1 MDKPIKVLYFV
12 DRMLRGGIQSLVID
26 WVSRFDKEK
35 IQVDF
40 LLLDDG
46 NEYELEN
53 TLKEMGC
60 KVYKL
65 KGIWVKSPVDFVK
78 ESKALDDFFEKHH
91 DYKAVHMHSSSK
103 NYMVLKYA
111 KKYGVPMRIAHS
123 HSIDFQTKNT
133 FKKLIGNFLK
143 PQLIRYAT
151 DFFACSKIAGE
162 WLFGNDIINTNR
174 FKIIHNAV
182 DYNKF
187 KFDAKKRKKIRK
199 EFNIRDNEVVIG
211 NVGRFTVQKNHK
223 FLIDIFNEYNKR
235 YPESK
240 LLLVGTGV
248 LEDEIKIKVD
258 ELNLKDKVIFA
269 GFRNDVNDI
278 MQAIDIFLLPSLCE
292 GLPVVGV
299 EAQAA
304 GIPVFTSEKVVTEEL
319 KIADNVYFIS
329 LDKTAKEWA
338 DIIYN
343 TGIQRNDNYHVMKNE
358 KYFIEDIIKELTCF
372 YYN

>member
-26 WVSRFDKEK
+26 WVSRFDKKK

-60 KVYKL
+60 NVYKL
-65 KGIWVKSPVDFVK
+65 KGVWIKTPADFIK
-78 ESKALDDFFEKHH
+78 ESKALAVFFEKHH
-91 DYKAVHMHSSSK
+91 DYKVVHLHSSSK

-111 KKYGVPMRIAHS
+111 KKYGIPIRIAHS
-123 HSIDFQTKNT
+123 HSIDFQTKDIL
-133 FKKLIGNFLK
+133 KKLIGNLLK
-143 PQLIRYAT
+143 SQLIRYST

-162 WLFGNDIINTNR
+162 WLFGKDIVNTNR

-187 KFDAKKRKKIRK
+187 KFDSKKRKKIRK
-199 EFNIRDNEVVIG
+199 EFNVRDDEIVIG
-211 NVGRFTVQKNHK
+211 NVGRFITQKNHK

-235 YPESK
+235 CPNSK
-240 LLLVGTGV
+240 LLLVGTGA
-248 LEDEIKIKVD
+248 LEDEMKIKVD

-304 GIPVFTSEKVVTEEL
+304 GLPVFTSEKVVTEEL
-319 KIADNVYFIS
+319 KITDNVYFIS

-343 TGIQRNDNYHVMKNE
+343 SDIQRSDNYQVMKNE